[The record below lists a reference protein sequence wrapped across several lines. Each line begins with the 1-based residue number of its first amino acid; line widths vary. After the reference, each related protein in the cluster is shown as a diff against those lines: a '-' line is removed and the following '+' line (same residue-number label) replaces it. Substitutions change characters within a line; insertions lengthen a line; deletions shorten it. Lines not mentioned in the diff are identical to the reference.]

1 MPSSTGS
8 SVSFRSGCQVSSKR
22 YFGTKK
28 ILCQLV
34 SVLKKVNKSQPFQVD
49 FLREKCI
56 EELNRRTQRQY
67 GLGIERVM
75 ARELGLQKCLIL
87 TEKLF
92 FFSDRRRPVPYLV
105 VGRNP

>member
-1 MPSSTGS
+1 M
-8 SVSFRSGCQVSSKR
+8 SSKR

-92 FFSDRRRPVPYLV
+92 FSAIV
-105 VGRNP
+105 VGPCLTSSSEEIHDFPGGT